1 MRRDAHYLPPTFNP
15 YLVGTSIDSR
25 SVGQPD
31 DLELLK
37 RLAVA
42 RKTLLKEIGK
52 RIIGQTEVVE
62 NLVCAILSG
71 GHVVIVGVPGLAK
84 TLLIQTLSEAL
95 DLQFSR
101 VQFTPDLMPGD
112 ITGTELLEEDH
123 ATGKRIFKFVRGP
136 VFANV
141 VLADEINRAP
151 PKTQSAL
158 LQAMQEK
165 TVTVAGATHQLPA
178 PFFVLATQNPI
189 EQEATYPLP
198 EAQLDRFMFELN
210 VGYPSFEEEEL
221 IVTSTTGSTSAVV
234 NPVLSGGEV
243 LALQQLVR
251 RMPAPPTIVRYC
263 VGLARA
269 SRPSE
274 PGALPEVKK
283 YVNYGTGPRC
293 SQYLVLG
300 AKARAAMDGRSVPDI
315 DDVRSIAHSV
325 IRHRLVMNFQA
336 EAEGFGADKVVQLVL
351 DKYKSA

>member
-1 MRRDAHYLPPTFNP
+1 VATSVERPLDDA
-15 YLVGTSIDSR
+15 R
-25 SVGQPD
+25 

-37 RLAVA
+37 KLSVA
-42 RKTLLKEIGK
+42 RKTLLAQIGRK
-52 RIIGQTEVVE
+52 IIGQHDVIE
-62 NLVCAILSG
+62 NLVCAVLAG
-71 GHVVIVGVPGLAK
+71 GHVLIIGVPGLAK

-95 DLQFSR
+95 DLSFSR

-123 ATGKRIFKFVRGP
+123 ATGKRIFKFVKGP
-136 VFANV
+136 VFANI

-165 TVTVAGATHQLPA
+165 TVTVAGQTHRVPA

-198 EAQLDRFMFELN
+198 EAQLDRFMFELRI
-210 VGYPSFEEEEL
+210 GYPTFAEEEL
-221 IVTSTTGSTSAVV
+221 IVTSTTGAHEARVESVV
-234 NPVLSGGEV
+234 TGAEV
-243 LALQQLVR
+243 LELQQLVR
-251 RMPAPPTIVRYC
+251 RMPAPPTIVKYC
-263 VGLARA
+263 VGVARA

-274 PGALPEVKK
+274 PDALPEVKK
-283 YVNYGTGPRC
+283 YVNYGTGPRA

-315 DDVRSIAHSV
+315 DDVRTIAYSV
-325 IRHRLVMNFQA
+325 LRHRMVMNFQA
-336 EAEGFGADKVVQLVL
+336 EAEGVGADKIVQAVL
-351 DKYKSA
+351 DKHRAA

>member
-1 MRRDAHYLPPTFNP
+1 MATSVERPLDDA
-15 YLVGTSIDSR
+15 R
-25 SVGQPD
+25 

-37 RLAVA
+37 RLGAS
-42 RKTLLKEIGK
+42 RRTLLDQIGRK
-52 RIIGQTEVVE
+52 IVGQHEVIE
-62 NLVCAILSG
+62 NLVCAILAG
-71 GHVVIVGVPGLAK
+71 GHVLIIGVPGLAK

-95 DLQFSR
+95 DLSFSR

-123 ATGKRIFKFVRGP
+123 TTGKRVFKFVKGP
-136 VFANV
+136 VFANI

-165 TVTVAGATHQLPA
+165 TVTVAGQTHRLQQ

-198 EAQLDRFMFELN
+198 EAQLDRFMFELRI
-210 VGYPSFEEEEL
+210 GYPSFEEEER
-221 IVTSTTGSTSAVV
+221 IVTSTTGAIEATVH
-234 NPVLSGGEV
+234 PVLTGEEV
-243 LALQQLVR
+243 IDLQQLVR

-269 SRPSE
+269 SRPGESD
-274 PGALPEVKK
+274 AVPEVRK
-283 YVNYGTGPRC
+283 YVNYGTGPRA

-315 DDVRSIAHSV
+315 DDVRSIAYSV
-325 IRHRLVMNFQA
+325 LRHRMVMNFAA
-336 EAEGFGADKVVQLVL
+336 EAEGVGADRIVQAVL
-351 DKYKSA
+351 DKHRAA